1 MFNEAWGEM
10 VEVSSPQTLPELLN
24 VVELLQSD
32 LALLVAK
39 PSSPEDHF
47 WACFGTVLAA
57 LRAE

>member
-1 MFNEAWGEM
+1 M
-10 VEVSSPQTLPELLN
+10 VEVPSPRTLPYRLL

-32 LALLVAK
+32 LELLVAK
-39 PSSPEDHF
+39 LSSPDGHF

>member
-1 MFNEAWGEM
+1 M
-10 VEVSSPQTLPELLN
+10 VEVSSHFEQLFFFFFIRLARPDLELL
-24 VVELLQSD
+24 
-32 LALLVAK
+32 AAK